1 MDPREAAGGPAV
13 TAPLNRSCRNAATP
27 GLLPWGHGRPPGGRG
42 RKAAHA
48 LRRQL
53 LHVRPGPRGR
63 HPDRAR
69 RRRPRG
75 RLRRRPPGDLDRRA
89 RQRASSTTRSWSPRS
104 APGPTR
110 AASCS
115 RTTRSA
121 PTSGAP
127 TSTARSPGCTSTSAW
142 RTSLG
147 IPLLRHD
154 VFAWPWREAD
164 DAEFERALA
173 TIVPVCR
180 ALADHAATL
189 GIATTVENHGMS
201 MNASDRILRL
211 VEAVDR
217 PAFRVTLDVG
227 NSLCVDEDPLHAVP
241 RLLPHAAVVHLKD
254 FDVRDVPPDDTW
266 MTTLRG
272 RGIRGAVVGSGDL
285 PLGELLGLVA
295 ASGFDGPVSI
305 EFEGLEDPMTG
316 FTQGLAAA
324 QRLAAE
330 AVR

>member
-1 MDPREAAGGPAV
+1 MRFGVSSYTFAPALEAGTLTVPDVVDLVAD
-13 TAPLNRSCRNAATP
+13 SD
-27 GLLPWGHGRPPGGRG
+27 
-42 RKAAHA
+42 AAHLEISIA
-48 LRRQL
+48 GLGSEL
-53 LHVRPGPRGR
+53 VDDSELVAAI
-63 HPDRAR
+63 RAR
-69 RRRPRG
+69 ADARG
-75 RLRRRPPGDLDRRA
+75 VVLANYAVGADLRGPDLDGEVA
-89 RQRASSTTRSWSPRS
+89 RLHEHLRVAHE
-104 APGPTR
+104 
-110 AASCS
+110 
-115 RTTRSA
+115 
-121 PTSGAP
+121 
-127 TSTARSPGCTSTSAW
+127 
-142 RTSLG
+142 LG

-154 VFAWPWREAD
+154 VFAWGWREAD

-201 MNASDRILRL
+201 MNASDRVLRL

-227 NSLCVDEDPLHAVP
+227 NSLCVDEDPLDAVP

-266 MTTLRG
+266 MTTLGG